1 MTQQTTS
8 STTSS
13 IAPEDSRSVAV
24 AILGATPK
32 EARPAAIIGTT
43 KRRCLYVF
51 TLDLY
56 RHDLVYGCYV
66 MYGCDEYCEI

>member
-13 IAPEDSRSVAV
+13 IAPEDARSV
-24 AILGATPK
+24 AILGATLE

-56 RHDLVYGCYV
+56 GHDLVYGCYV